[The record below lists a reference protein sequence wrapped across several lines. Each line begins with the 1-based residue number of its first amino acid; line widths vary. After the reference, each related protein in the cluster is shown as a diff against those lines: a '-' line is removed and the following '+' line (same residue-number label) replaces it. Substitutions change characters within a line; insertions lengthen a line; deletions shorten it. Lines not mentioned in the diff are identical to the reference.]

1 MPSRIF
7 IFTQGTFTMKPQSE
21 FTAQDFAIID
31 REFAALMQV
40 ASRRCTSQEQLD
52 LVQKAFDTANSAHKG
67 VRRRSGEPYIMHPIA
82 VARIVVEEIGL
93 GHKSICAALLHDVV
107 EDTSTTVDDIRNLF
121 GDKIASLVD
130 GLTKIKTVLD
140 NEESKAVSESLQAE
154 NFKRILLTLNDDVR
168 VVLIKMADRLH
179 NCRTIDFMPE
189 YKREK
194 ILSETMYIFIP
205 LAHRLGLYTIKS
217 EMENIWLKFK
227 EPEAYRHIV
236 NMINDTSINREA
248 MINEFLV
255 PIRRS
260 LDEAGIEYTV
270 KKRVKTPYS
279 IWHKI
284 NTKHVTF
291 DQISDL
297 YAVRIIFKP
306 ASEDLLS
313 ERNECFRIFAMVTA
327 IYDYRPDRV
336 RDWLMHPKSN
346 GYEALHLTVL
356 TKDRTNVEVQIRTKR
371 MDDIAEKGIA
381 AHWNYKKNQDK
392 AEISNTD
399 RWIARIKEIL
409 ENPDAD
415 SVEMLDMIHH
425 DLMETDISVFDAKGA
440 PHTIIQGAT
449 ALDFGYQ
456 QGVDTGHHA
465 IAAKINYKL
474 CPLSQVLRTG
484 DQVEIITSR
493 KEEPKS
499 QWLQFL
505 KTPTAI
511 LAVKNFLGIRDEKIF
526 TENNNQKYVI
536 AECCKPIPG
545 DHVVGFIG
553 DDGTVEIHKKT
564 CQVADSLAS
573 KFGNR
578 LVTPKWVVD
587 TYAAF
592 PVRLQMS
599 GLDRMGLMHE
609 ISGKISQEK
618 RISFKAISIVTND
631 GIFEGYMDIWVHD
644 TETLE
649 SVITL
654 LKEIQGIQ
662 DIKRVDL

>member
-1 MPSRIF
+1 MRPETD
-7 IFTQGTFTMKPQSE
+7 FTPQ
-21 FTAQDFAIID
+21 DYAIIR
-31 REFAALMQV
+31 REYDALIEV
-40 ASRRCTSQEQLD
+40 ASRRCTSQEQMD
-52 LVQKAFDTANSAHKG
+52 LVAKAFEFANSAHKG

-82 VARIVVEEIGL
+82 VARIVVEDIGL

-107 EDTSTTVDDIRNLF
+107 EDTSYTVEDISNLF
-121 GDKIASLVD
+121 GEKIASLVD

-140 NEESKAVSESLQAE
+140 NEDNKNASESLQAE

-194 ILSETMYIFIP
+194 VLSETMYIFIP
-205 LAHRLGLYTIKS
+205 LAHRLGLYSIKS

-227 EPEAYRHIV
+227 EPEAYRYIV
-236 NMINDTSINREA
+236 NLINDTSMNREA
-248 MINEFLV
+248 MINDFLV
-255 PIRRS
+255 PIRKA
-260 LDEAGIEYTV
+260 LDDAGIDYTI

-279 IWHKI
+279 IWHKM

-291 DQISDL
+291 EHISDL

-306 ASEDLLS
+306 QSNDIVQ
-313 ERNECFRIFAMVTA
+313 ERNECFRIFALVTG

-336 RDWLMHPKSN
+336 RDWLQHPKSN

-381 AHWNYKKNQDK
+381 AHWNYKKNQDQ

-409 ENPDAD
+409 ENPQAN
-415 SVEMLDMIHH
+415 SVEMLDMIHN
-425 DLMETDISVFDAKGA
+425 DLMESDIFVFDNKGEQ
-440 PHTIIQGAT
+440 HMILLGAT

-456 QGVDTGHHA
+456 QGQDIGDHA

-474 CPLSQVLRTG
+474 CPLSQVLRSG
-484 DQVEIITSR
+484 DQVEIVTSR

-499 QWLQFL
+499 EWLRFL
-505 KTPTAI
+505 KTQNAI
-511 LAVKNFLGIRDEKIF
+511 NAVKSALGMKEKSIF
-526 TENNNQKYVI
+526 TEHENQKYVI
-536 AECCKPIPG
+536 AQCCKPIPG

-553 DDGTVEIHKKT
+553 DDGVVEIHKKS
-564 CQVADSLAS
+564 CNVADSLAS
-573 KFGNR
+573 KFGNKI
-578 LVTPKWVVD
+578 VTPKWVVD

-592 PVRLQMS
+592 PVRLLMN
-599 GLDRMGLMHE
+599 GIDRMGLMHE

-618 RISFKAISIVTND
+618 RISFKAISIVAND
-631 GIFEGYMDIWVHD
+631 GVFEGYMDIWVHD
-644 TETLE
+644 IQTLD
-649 SVITL
+649 SVIEL
-654 LKEIQGIQ
+654 LRQIQGIQ
-662 DIKRVDL
+662 SIKRVDL

>member
-1 MPSRIF
+1 
-7 IFTQGTFTMKPQSE
+7 MKPKSE
-21 FTAQDFAIID
+21 FTRQDYDIIERD
-31 REFAALMQV
+31 YALLKEA
-40 ASRRCTSQEQLD
+40 ASRRCTDGQQME
-52 LVQKAFDTANSAHKG
+52 LVQKAFEFANSAHNG

-107 EDTSTTVDDIRNLF
+107 EDTSYTVEDIRNLF
-121 GDKIASLVD
+121 GEKIASLVD

-140 NEESKAVSESLQAE
+140 NEDSKKTDSQSLQAE

-227 EPEAYRHIV
+227 EPEAYEHIV
-236 NMINDTSINREA
+236 GLINATTTDREKMIDD
-248 MINEFLV
+248 FLK
-255 PIRRS
+255 PIRKS
-260 LDEAGIEYTV
+260 LDEAGIEYTI

-284 NTKHVTF
+284 NTKHVSYE
-291 DQISDL
+291 QISDL

-306 ASEDLLS
+306 SSEDIVQ
-313 ERNECFRIFAMVTA
+313 ERNECFRIFALVTA

-381 AHWNYKKNQDK
+381 AHWNYKKNQEGT
-392 AEISNTD
+392 EISNTD

-409 ENPDAD
+409 EDPQAS
-415 SVEMLDMIHH
+415 SVEMLDKIHD
-425 DLMETDISVFDAKGA
+425 DLMESDIFVFDNKGEQ
-440 PHTIIQGAT
+440 HMIIQGAT
-449 ALDFGYQ
+449 ALDFGYM
-456 QGVDTGHHA
+456 QGSEIGDHA

-474 CPLSQVLRTG
+474 CPLSQTLRSG
-484 DQVEIITSR
+484 DQVEIITSQ
-493 KEEPKS
+493 KEEPK
-499 QWLQFL
+499 QEWLRFL
-505 KTPTAI
+505 KTQQAI
-511 LAVKNFLGIRDEKIF
+511 LCVKNALGIRDDKLYAEQ
-526 TENNNQKYVI
+526 ENQKYII
-536 AECCKPIPG
+536 ADCCKPIPG
-545 DHVVGFIG
+545 DHVVGFVCS
-553 DDGTVEIHKKT
+553 DGSIEIHKKS
-564 CQVADSLAS
+564 CPVADSLAS
-573 KFGNR
+573 KYGNKI
-578 LVTPKWVVD
+578 VTPKWVGD
-587 TYAAF
+587 TYSAF
-592 PVRLQMS
+592 PVRLLMS
-599 GLDRMGLMHE
+599 GIDRMGLMHE

-618 RISFKAISIVTND
+618 RISFKAISIVTGD
-631 GIFEGYMDIWVHD
+631 GLFEGHMDIWVRD
-644 TETLE
+644 TETLQ
-649 SVITL
+649 SVIEL
-654 LKEIQGIQ
+654 LEQIQGIQ
-662 DIKRVDL
+662 SIKRIDL